1 MHVAMDASCYQW
13 PPSPVQHAR
22 HTVAAAARATY
33 LPLRGCIG
41 VKDKMKTLRGRR
53 HRRRERA
60 IMMSARHRAAAAATA
75 GRPKVKRNA

>member
-1 MHVAMDASCYQW
+1 MR
-13 PPSPVQHAR
+13 AR
-22 HTVAAAARATY
+22 LLLATGGPRSSTPDTPTVAAAARATY
-33 LPLRGCIG
+33 LLLSGGIG